1 MALFGV
7 LYTMGLIVSCSIND
21 TLCCVMSRG
30 FDREL
35 LLNNTFCCVMSHGID
50 SELFYK

>member
-1 MALFGV
+1 MALFVV
-7 LYTMGLIVSCSIND
+7 LYPMGLIVSCSKND

-35 LLNNTFCCVMSHGID
+35 FLNNTFCFVMSHWID